1 MTCNTEVATCRKC
14 PLPKRQGRKSQMR
27 AMVWPCNVPLS
38 GRLWS
43 KGMVV
48 SLFPLKAVFKVV
60 GFSLGAVVGGQTTAL
75 TLKDVFP
82 WFWPLQGASAS
93 LLPLKLAQALPCSA
107 SWEVGLFSNSDFE
120 KGFEDKRRCFLF
132 RLLSPL
138 IESLEASP

>member
-1 MTCNTEVATCRKC
+1 
-14 PLPKRQGRKSQMR
+14 MR

-38 GRLWS
+38 VRLLS

-82 WFWPLQGASAS
+82 WFWPLQGTSAS